1 MGMIMPS
8 PPTRSPNMTDEEWQ
22 TFVSEYRITIL
33 VPLEVHLRERARLA
47 HIGLTL
53 LLPIAVIVAMVWFR
67 L

>member
-1 MGMIMPS
+1 
-8 PPTRSPNMTDEEWQ
+8 MTDEEWQ

-47 HIGLTL
+47 NIGLML
-53 LLPIAVIVAMVWFR
+53 LLPIAVIVAMIWLR